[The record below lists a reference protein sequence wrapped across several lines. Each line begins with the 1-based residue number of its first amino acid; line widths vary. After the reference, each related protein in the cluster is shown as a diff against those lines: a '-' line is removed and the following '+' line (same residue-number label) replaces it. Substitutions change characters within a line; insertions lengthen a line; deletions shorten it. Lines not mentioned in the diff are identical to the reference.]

1 MSDKPKVAWMTGPGA
16 GSWWLYKNWC
26 LGCHCSRFKK
36 WLIKLSQ
43 VDKIFQSSNLINFI
57 RQSLF
62 SNIFLD
68 VISWHSAMYYTNSLY
83 TIEMSEKYW
92 CVLTAVVFGG
102 SHLQLQCCAHLPT
115 DSTLVLIPT
124 QLFNFFTQHQ
134 SWTESQEWDNS
145 STLTPIYK
153 DLGLGPLT
161 HSWTSP
167 SRSDIVYS
175 YYPIHLF
182 VKIHIEAYEIIL
194 TITTLTFPIIVHFKR
209 HYPHDF

>member
-83 TIEMSEKYW
+83 TIEMGEKYW
-92 CVLTAVVFGG
+92 CVLSAVVFGSG
-102 SHLQLQCCAHLPT
+102 HLQLQSP
-115 DSTLVLIPT
+115 PPNG
-124 QLFNFFTQHQ
+124 FNFKF
-134 SWTESQEWDNS
+134 WSQLS
-145 STLTPIYK
+145 
-153 DLGLGPLT
+153 
-161 HSWTSP
+161 
-167 SRSDIVYS
+167 
-175 YYPIHLF
+175 F
-182 VKIHIEAYEIIL
+182 
-194 TITTLTFPIIVHFKR
+194 LTFLLSINPELSHRNGTIA
-209 HYPHDF
+209 PP